1 MKKMALVLSVAAL
14 FPLMSFAQE
23 SGQTNGV
30 DEVKIEEQSK
40 RPVWNANRKRPNQGE
55 RAERRYTYHET
66 DGVVVYY
73 ETKNKEAY
81 RKLLPKTFDMP
92 DRLYVHAF
100 ISDFYKMK
108 EGTQPYKE
116 AAVFLLG
123 KYEEKEIWHCIT
135 MPVTSDESR
144 IMGFWGLGLPKIMGD
159 VNFIREDPEYTG
171 NVTIKSGHTMKLQV
185 DANNY
190 KINKDQEALLKELS
204 VIPKMNIRR
213 GKVVEMYGAGAGSGG
228 KSGAKRSIIDLAQ
241 MAPRRMTLKFGEGK
255 VTFGDKKE
263 VSGKDGEA
271 EVHPFV
277 DLEPSKILGAYYLEN
292 TFTYSLGAR

>member
-1 MKKMALVLSVAAL
+1 MKKMALVLGVTSL
-14 FPLMSFAQE
+14 FLQVSFAQE
-23 SGQTNGV
+23 SRTTTGGG
-30 DEVKIEEQSK
+30 K
-40 RPVWNANRKRPNQGE
+40 
-55 RAERRYTYHET
+55 AERRYTYHET

-81 RKLLPKTFDMP
+81 RKLLPEIFDMP

-108 EGTQPYKE
+108 EGTTPYKE

-123 KYEEKEIWHCIT
+123 KYENKEIWHCIT

-144 IMGFWGLGLPKIMGD
+144 IMGIRGLGLPKIMGD
-159 VNFIREDPEYTG
+159 VNLVRKDPVYTG
-171 NVTIKSGHTMKLQV
+171 STAIKSGHTMQLQV
-185 DANNY
+185 DAEDY
-190 KINKDQEALLKELS
+190 EINKAEEELLKELS

-213 GKVVEMYGAGAGSGG
+213 GKVVEMFGAGAGGSG
-228 KSGAKRSIIDLAQ
+228 KSGTKRSIIDLAQ

-263 VSGKDGEA
+263 VSGKGGEA

-277 DLEPSKILGAYYLEN
+277 DLEPSKMLGAYYLKN
-292 TFTYSLGAR
+292 TFTYSLGVK